1 MPVIGAACLAALQL
15 AAADAALE
23 RCRQLDREF
32 DSKNMPKPCQAAA
45 DNVTAPVA
53 DRVEALRLLAF
64 AHVLNGEDAL
74 AEPAFLRM
82 LVLSP
87 NSVLPA
93 DAGPQFRKAFAAA
106 RSRFD
111 VEGLVTA
118 AFSAPTV
125 EPSGRGPLLLQVDVV
140 DQLGRVVSARVR
152 STVAGAA
159 APIEERMVKSE
170 LGAGQVRFTGTVPE
184 PKGPAAYSLGYEIV
198 LDGWD
203 GAPVP
208 PAIPLTGTVA
218 RDATAATPIAGE
230 PGDLPWAWIIGGG
243 AASVALVAATG
254 GGIAWCFVAGPCR
267 QQSGWVRVQLV
278 QGATP

>member
-1 MPVIGAACLAALQL
+1 MIAVAWLAALQL
-15 AAADAALE
+15 AGADAALE

-32 DSKNMPKPCQAAA
+32 DTKNMPKPCQAAA
-45 DNVTAPVA
+45 DDASATVA
-53 DRVEALRLLAF
+53 ERVEALRLLAF
-64 AHVLNGEDAL
+64 AHVLNGDEAL

-87 NSVLPA
+87 TSVLPA

-111 VEGLVTA
+111 TEGAVTTSFTAPLVDGA
-118 AFSAPTV
+118 KRAPIA
-125 EPSGRGPLLLQVDVV
+125 LQVDVA
-140 DQLGRVVSARVR
+140 DRLGRVASARVL
-152 STVAGAA
+152 STVAGAS
-159 APIEERMVKSE
+159 APLEERMVKSE

-184 PKGPAAYSLGYEIV
+184 PPGPSAYSLGYQVV

-208 PAIPLTGTVA
+208 LPAPLAGTVA
-218 RDATAATPIAGE
+218 RDAASVVPPIGE
-230 PGDLPWAWIIGGG
+230 GGELPWGWIIGGG

-267 QQSGWVRVQLV
+267 QQSAWVRVQLV
-278 QGATP
+278 QGAAP